1 MDVPLYGFRNAVI
14 GIVHAVLRVVAV
26 WEWRVVIVESV
37 IVVWVIVSFIIA
49 VCVWFVIIM

>member
-26 WEWRVVIVESV
+26 
-37 IVVWVIVSFIIA
+37 
-49 VCVWFVIIM
+49 